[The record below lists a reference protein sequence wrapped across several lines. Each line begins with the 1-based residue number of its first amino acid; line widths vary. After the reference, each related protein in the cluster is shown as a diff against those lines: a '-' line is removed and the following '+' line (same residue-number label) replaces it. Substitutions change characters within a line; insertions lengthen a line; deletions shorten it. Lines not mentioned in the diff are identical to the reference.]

1 MSENTFAQQINSFTA
16 VQSLCRGSSN
26 GAWVTITNNNS
37 NQIYGNSTG
46 YNSCYRT
53 NASLRLTNNLSG
65 RSFTGSATLNIA
77 ISSNSAHDGGF
88 FCNNLRNGTYDIKP
102 EQGTVTNIN
111 NQLDE
116 CVKTYSSSNYSKYR
130 VKISSNGNLSANTT
144 VSSFFLRLVG
154 TQQAP
159 ILETVSIPNDT
170 IIDFI
175 DGDINFTM
183 TTDQNTAVM
192 GEINQNI
199 TNINNTINEQNQ
211 KEQQAVDN
219 ISNQSP
225 SDISNAEN
233 SATTN
238 LIGVLSGFI
247 NAFSNINATNC
258 SLTLEFPNY
267 AGGTRVVDI
276 CQGKDKAPR
285 IVEIGS
291 SLLLIAVFVPLAY
304 ILIKM
309 IYNEIR
315 SWTNG

>member
-1 MSENTFAQQINSFTA
+1 MSQNTFAQQINSFLTIQYYYHNSKNSDWILSTVNNTNRIHLFQNTA
-16 VQSLCRGSSN
+16 FGGIYRINASGSLPTALKGSSFS
-26 GAWVTITNNNS
+26 GEAEIEIKSFMS
-37 NQIYGNSTG
+37 N
-46 YNSCYRT
+46 
-53 NASLRLTNNLSG
+53 
-65 RSFTGSATLNIA
+65 A
-77 ISSNSAHDGGF
+77 IDGGF
-88 FCNNLRNGTYDIKP
+88 ICPNLVEFSVQP
-102 EQGTVTNIN
+102 EQGTITSIQSQIKSCSQVQSGYPSIWK
-111 NQLDE
+111 L
-116 CVKTYSSSNYSKYR
+116 
-130 VKISSNGNLSANTT
+130 KIQSAGNLSNITT
-144 VSSFFLRLVG
+144 VNSFFFRLIG
-154 TQQAP
+154 TSQKP
-159 ILETVSIPNDT
+159 IIEFVTVPNST
-170 IIDFI
+170 TSWYMSANV
-175 DGDINFTM
+175 NFTM
-183 TTDQNTAVM
+183 TTDQNTSIM

-199 TNINNTINEQNQ
+199 TNINNNINEQNQ
-211 KEQQAVDN
+211 KEQQAIDN
-219 ISNQSP
+219 ISNQSQ

-233 SATTN
+233 AATTN

-267 AGGTRVVDI
+267 AGGRRVVDI

>member
-1 MSENTFAQQINSFTA
+1 MSQNTFAQTINTWNAIQYYYHNSPNESWVLNTVNSTNMIHNFQRKA
-16 VQSLCRGSSN
+16 FGAIYRINASGSLPNQLKGSSFA
-26 GAWVTITNNNS
+26 GSGI
-37 NQIYGNSTG
+37 IHIEILHDTG
-46 YNSCYRT
+46 
-53 NASLRLTNNLSG
+53 
-65 RSFTGSATLNIA
+65 I
-77 ISSNSAHDGGF
+77 DGGF
-88 FCNNLRNGTYDIKP
+88 QCPNLVELTVFP
-102 EQGTVTNIN
+102 EQGTVTSSNSQI
-111 NQLDE
+111 DY
-116 CVKTYSSSNYSKYR
+116 CRMISTDGTTDKYDIKVSSS
-130 VKISSNGNLSANTT
+130 GNLSATT
-144 VSSFFLRLVG
+144 NVTSFFIRVIG
-154 TQQAP
+154 TSQKP
-159 ILETVSIPNDT
+159 IIQFTATPNSYTSIYLKA
-170 IIDFI
+170 
-175 DGDINFTM
+175 DINFAM
-183 TTDQNTAVM
+183 TTDANTSVL
-192 GEINQNI
+192 GDINQNI
-199 TNINNTINEQNQ
+199 TNINNSINDHYD
-211 KEQQAVDN
+211 KEQEAVDN

-233 SATTN
+233 QATTN